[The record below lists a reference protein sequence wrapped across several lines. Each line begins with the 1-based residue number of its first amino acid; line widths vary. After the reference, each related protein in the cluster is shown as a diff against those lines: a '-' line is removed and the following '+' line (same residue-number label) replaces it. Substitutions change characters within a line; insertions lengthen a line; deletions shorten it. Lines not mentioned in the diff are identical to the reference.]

1 MVGKRFLS
9 LSYIPSPPF
18 PVYFETGPN
27 QIAQADFALSFVA
40 CVCIEPAILLAKPPS
55 TLGSQAWC
63 EFLSLILILHLFE
76 LVSEYEKWVELHLS
90 HQTAGRAQHK
100 LFLLYKCPLE
110 QLPNEL
116 AFIILV
122 RSQPLAEGN

>member
-40 CVCIEPAILLAKPPS
+40 CVCIEPPILLAKPPG

-76 LVSEYEKWVELHLS
+76 LVSEYESGLNYTCL
-90 HQTAGRAQHK
+90 TK
-100 LFLLYKCPLE
+100 LQGGLNINYFYSINVLWSSYQMNLPL
-110 QLPNEL
+110 
-116 AFIILV
+116 
-122 RSQPLAEGN
+122 